1 MDGCDLPKSS
11 FDELYAFIVA
21 DLEFA
26 IDHCP
31 QTERL
36 IGTPSQYAAQG
47 LLAQVYMQ
55 LKNYQGAHDLLKS
68 IVDSK
73 RYALVPVSAARD
85 FEKIFG
91 PDVVNTTEEVFYL
104 KNTHTAGWEFVM
116 FCSHP
121 NAVIDGNK
129 MHGAGGWYG
138 LYTRAGNKLFDEWD
152 DTDLRK
158 GYNTLFLD
166 LGLGVDT
173 YLPTKFYDPAAP
185 GSGTAANSNPVIRY
199 ADRKSTR
206 LNSSH

>member
-1 MDGCDLPKSS
+1 
-11 FDELYAFIVA
+11 
-21 DLEFA
+21 
-26 IDHCP
+26 
-31 QTERL
+31 
-36 IGTPSQYAAQG
+36 
-47 LLAQVYMQ
+47 
-55 LKNYQGAHDLLKS
+55 
-68 IVDSK
+68 
-73 RYALVPVSAARD
+73 
-85 FEKIFG
+85 
-91 PDVVNTTEEVFYL
+91 
-104 KNTHTAGWEFVM
+104 M

-173 YLPTKFYDPAAP
+173 YLPTKFYDPAVP

-199 ADRKSTR
+199 ADLLLLYAESIND
-206 LNSSH
+206 LNDGPRSEESR